1 MVYSKVKVKLSSLCV
16 IWFFGTSKIFFG
28 QVYYGHLLVPG
39 QV

>member
-1 MVYSKVKVKLSSLCV
+1 MVYSKVKAKPSSLCRL
-16 IWFFGTSKIFFG
+16 FGTSNIFFG

>member
-1 MVYSKVKVKLSSLCV
+1 MVYSKVKAKPSSLC
-16 IWFFGTSKIFFG
+16 INRLFGTSNIFFG

>member
-1 MVYSKVKVKLSSLCV
+1 MVYSKVKAKLSSLC
-16 IWFFGTSKIFFG
+16 IIRFFEASKIFFG